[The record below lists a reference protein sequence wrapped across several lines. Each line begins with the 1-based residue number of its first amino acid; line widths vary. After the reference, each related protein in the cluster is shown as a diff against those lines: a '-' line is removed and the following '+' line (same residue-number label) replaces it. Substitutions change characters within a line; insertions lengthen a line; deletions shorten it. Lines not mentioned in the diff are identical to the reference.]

1 MSIIIDR
8 FEREL
13 IRSEASVDTIAA
25 YKSDLK
31 KFHEY
36 IRENVFYSDS
46 SFDES
51 LCAITYEVLED
62 FIYWLEDREY
72 SRATINRMVA
82 SLKAF
87 YKYYSKH
94 SGFNPAIGL
103 KGYKNVNSKRRA
115 VLSKEQVIKIIN
127 QTQIKRYG
135 EPYMLFNAQ
144 RNRFLIALLAT
155 TGLRIGEAL
164 NIKFGNIEHYD
175 RYKMV
180 NIDIHKG
187 KTKLN
192 KRVPICEKI
201 LPYYDS
207 YIEEYEKKFEVSDEK
222 YLIVAGRS
230 GEQLCSKSSNVMIK
244 KYCKELEIEDVTNH
258 CFRHYANTSLE
269 ELETPDSIRKKILGW
284 SCNGDMGNSIYSHD
298 TEKKDKIMAKYCN
311 KILE

>member
-1 MSIIIDR
+1 MSDIINR

-13 IRSEASVDTIAA
+13 KRAEASEDTIIA
-25 YKSDLK
+25 YKNDLK
-31 KFHEY
+31 KFHAY
-36 IRENVFYSDS
+36 IRECVFYDNTG
-46 SFDES
+46 FDES
-51 LCAITYEVLED
+51 LCAITFEVLED
-62 FIYWLEDREY
+62 FIYWLEGKEY
-72 SRATINRMVA
+72 SRATINRMIA

-94 SGFNPAIGL
+94 SGINPAAGL
-103 KGYKNVNSKRRA
+103 RGYKNVNSRRKA
-115 VLSKEQVIKIIN
+115 ILNQDQVIKIIQ
-127 QTQIKRYG
+127 QTQEKRYG
-135 EPYMLFNAQ
+135 EPYMVFNSN
-144 RNRFLIALLAT
+144 RNRFLISLLAT
-155 TGLRIGEAL
+155 TGLRISEAL
-164 NIKFGNIEHYD
+164 NIQFKDIENYNN
-175 RYKMV
+175 YKMV

-192 KRVPICEKI
+192 KRIPICEKI

-207 YIEEYEKKFEVSDEK
+207 YIAEYEKKFNIDSDK

-230 GEQLCSKSSNVMIK
+230 GEQITPKTSNVMIK
-244 KYCKELEIEDVTNH
+244 KYCKELEIEDVSNH

-298 TEKKDKIMAKYCN
+298 TEKKDRIMVKYCN